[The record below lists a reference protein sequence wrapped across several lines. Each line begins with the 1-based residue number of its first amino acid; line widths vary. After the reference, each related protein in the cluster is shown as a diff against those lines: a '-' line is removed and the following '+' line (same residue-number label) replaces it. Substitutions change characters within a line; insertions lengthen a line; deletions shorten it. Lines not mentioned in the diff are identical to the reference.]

1 MSKLLTVF
9 KSTSERAKNARR
21 DIYAL
26 LILLLISGIALIYIE
41 PLNKTIFHFL
51 ESTFSNV
58 DIEKILL
65 FFVIFCVTVCIYLVR
80 RWKEIYTEA
89 TQGKELEKQL
99 LHVQSDLESQVREK
113 TEDFRMANLELDRK
127 NNALEVLNTITR
139 AIHNSLDIEKVCEMA
154 IEMSTTLDYVDTT
167 SLYIVNETGTSAEL
181 KYHSSNLPN
190 SYIKKAS
197 VINYPD
203 GITWKVINSGEIEII
218 EGTEENTEIGPA
230 GYELNFGAILGV
242 PIKIEDKNAGVV
254 WFAGKEKRK
263 FSESELDLLTSL
275 SSHLSIALN
284 RAKVYKELYKKNRY
298 ETLVNSVSKVVHES
312 INLSEVLENAVEALS
327 VNIIKAHNVSIYLI
341 EGENA
346 VLKSYRGY
354 KEDFIKKVAI
364 IPYKKGFTWKA
375 ILDRKPI
382 YCSDSEDDIV
392 IGEAGKELGTKS
404 YLSMPIKSGNH
415 VVGVIN
421 INSLSKDAFDSEELK
436 LLEIVSAQIENAI
449 NNANYAEA
457 LRKSEE
463 LLWEKISQLSTKS
476 KYESIIRSITDSV
489 HESLDL
495 GEILKNA
502 AESIRE
508 KINPVEHVAIHI
520 VSENIAELKA
530 SSSIEGAYLDKLSSI
545 PSPQGLIWKSMK
557 DAKTTYDPNLNNSE
571 DKLSL
576 LELGIKSFVS
586 VPLFQKG
593 KPVGAVSVSS
603 YKDKAFSTEDLDA
616 FEMVSKQI
624 QAAISNANQAEV
636 LSISENRYRTLF
648 EQSPLGVYLFNNDFV
663 ITNCNDRMCQIIKS
677 PRDEIIGLDMNTLK
691 DLKFLEVMKR
701 GLSGEIIQHEG
712 YYEATTSN
720 NNLWLSLSVAPLR
733 DKDQKVTGAIA
744 LVEDRTDVRKANE
757 QITTAQ
763 RLESLGILAGGIAH
777 DFNNI
782 LTAILGNLSLAKYY
796 ETDNKELLG
805 ILTDAEAASNRAKEL
820 THQLLTF
827 AKGGEPVTKLVD
839 ITKVVNESSS
849 FALAGSNIG
858 LDFDIPD
865 GIWYLEADEGQL
877 NQVFNNLV
885 INAQQSMPDGGHI
898 NVSIK
903 NIVEKNDSLMKGNFV
918 KISIIDHGVGIP
930 KEYIP
935 KIFDPYFTT
944 KNKGTGLGLSTS
956 HSIVEKHG
964 GFITMDSNPGGGSTF
979 NVFLPASQDQIEDLK
994 IYDNNLIEGSGNVL
1008 IMDDEKDV
1016 RDTVGSMLERLGYDV
1031 SYSTD
1036 GEEAIDFYATALNTE
1051 SKYDAVILD
1060 LTIPGG
1066 MGGKQTILKLRELD
1080 PDIKAI
1086 VSSGYSNNPVMS
1098 DYKNYGFSG
1107 ILAKPYTLT
1116 QLSKVLDDLV
1126 GV

>member
-1 MSKLLTVF
+1 MSKLLSVF
-9 KSTSERAKNARR
+9 KNISKRAKIARR

-26 LILLLISGIALIYIE
+26 LMLLIISATALIFIE
-41 PLNKTIFHFL
+41 PLNTTIFRYL
-51 ESTFSNV
+51 ESTFSHIG
-58 DIEKILL
+58 IEKALL
-65 FFVIFCVTVCIYLVR
+65 FLAIFCLVLCFFSIR
-80 RWKEIYTEA
+80 RGKEFYTQA
-89 TQGKELEKQL
+89 SQGKELEKQL
-99 LHVQSDLESQVREK
+99 RQVQSDLESQIRER
-113 TEDFRMANLELDRK
+113 TEDFSKANSELDRK
-127 NNALEVLNTITR
+127 NNALEILNAITR
-139 AIHNSLDIEKVCEMA
+139 SIHTSLDIEKICEMA
-154 IEMSTTLDYVDTT
+154 IEMSTTLDYVDTA
-167 SLYIVNETGTSAEL
+167 SIYIVNESGTSAEL
-181 KYHSSNLPN
+181 KSHSSNLPA

-197 VINYPD
+197 VINYPV

-218 EGTEENTEIGPA
+218 ESTEGNSEIGPA
-230 GYELNFGAILGV
+230 GYELKFGSILGV
-242 PIKIEDKNAGVV
+242 PLKIEEKNAGVI
-254 WFAGKEKRK
+254 WFACKEERK
-263 FSESELDLLTSL
+263 FIESEVELLTSL

-298 ETLVNSVSKVVHES
+298 ETLINSVSKVVHES
-312 INLSEVLENAVEALS
+312 INLVEVLENAVEALS
-327 VNIIKAHNVSIYLI
+327 VNIIKAQNVSIYLI

-354 KEDFIKKVAI
+354 KEDYLNRVAV
-364 IPYKKGFTWKA
+364 IPYKKGITWKA

-382 YCSDSEDDIV
+382 YCEDSDDDDV

-404 YLSMPIKSGNH
+404 YVAMPIKSGNH

-421 INSLSKDAFDSEELK
+421 INSLSKNAFDTEELK

-463 LLWEKISQLSTKS
+463 LLWQKISQLSTKS
-476 KYESIIRSITDSV
+476 KYESIIRSITDSI

-495 GEILKNA
+495 QEILDNA
-502 AESIRE
+502 VESIKE
-508 KINPVEHVAIHI
+508 KIDPVEHVAIHI
-520 VSENIAELKA
+520 VYENIAVLKA
-530 SSSIEGAYLDKLSSI
+530 SSCVEGAYLGKLTSI
-545 PSPQGLIWKSMK
+545 PSSEGPIWKSMLNAQTIYNPDVNK
-557 DAKTTYDPNLNNSE
+557 DEDGSSLSE
-571 DKLSL
+571 F
-576 LELGIKSFVS
+576 GIKSFVS
-586 VPLFQKG
+586 VPLFQKD
-593 KPVGAVSVSS
+593 KAVGTVSVSS
-603 YKDKAFSTEDLDA
+603 YEDNAFNNDDLDA

-624 QAAISNANQAEV
+624 EAAISNASQAEV

-648 EQSPLGVYLFNNDFV
+648 EQSPLGVYLYDNDFV

-677 PRDEIIGLDMNTLK
+677 PKDDIIGLDMNTLK
-691 DLKFLEVMKR
+691 DLKFLEIMRK
-701 GLSGEIIQHEG
+701 GLSGEIIQYEG
-712 YYEATTSN
+712 FYEATTSDN
-720 NNLWLSLSVAPLR
+720 KLWLSLSVAPLR
-733 DKDQKVTGAIA
+733 DKDQNVTGAIA
-744 LVEDRTDVRKANE
+744 LVEDRTDVRKASE
-757 QITTAQ
+757 QITTTQ

-782 LTAILGNLSLAKYY
+782 LTAILGNISLAKYY
-796 ETDNKELLG
+796 ETENKDLLG
-805 ILTDAEAASNRAKEL
+805 ILTDAEAASNRAREL

-839 ITKVVNESSS
+839 IAKVVNQSSA
-849 FALAGSNIG
+849 FALTGSNIG
-858 LDFDIPD
+858 LDFNIPD
-865 GIWYLEADEGQL
+865 GIWYVEADEGQL

-885 INAQQSMPDGGHI
+885 INAQQSMPDGGRI
-898 NVSIK
+898 NISIE
-903 NIVEKNDSLMKGNFV
+903 NIVEKNDSVMKGNFV

-964 GFITMDSNPGGGSTF
+964 GYITMDSNPGGGSTF

-994 IYDNNLIEGSGNVL
+994 VFDDKLIQGSGNVL

-1016 RDTVGSMLERLGYDV
+1016 RETAGSMLERLGYDV

-1036 GEEAIDFYATALNTE
+1036 GEEAIDFYAAALKTE

-1107 ILAKPYTLT
+1107 ILAKPYTLS
-1116 QLSKVLDDLV
+1116 QLSKVLDELV
-1126 GV
+1126 RV